1 MAHRL
6 ERLNSM
12 LRQELSDL
20 LRREVKDPRLSL
32 GMISITEVD
41 IAPDLKY
48 AQVFVSSLGGTEEK
62 EQVLESLRRAGGF
75 LRSELAD
82 NLRLRY
88 TPELDFRWDDRIEYG
103 AHILDLIDKVNKPP
117 EPVKSEARN
126 PKSETSSKARNRKTK
141 NF

>member
-1 MAHRL
+1 VAHRL

-20 LRREVKDPRLSL
+20 LRREVKDPRLSS

-48 AQVFVSSLGGTEEK
+48 AQVFVSSLGGVDEK
-62 EQVLESLRRAGGF
+62 DQVLESLRRAGGF

-88 TPELDFRWDDRIEYG
+88 TPELDFRWDDRIEHG
-103 AHILDLIDKVNKPP
+103 AHILELIDKVNRPV
-117 EPVKSEARN
+117 EPVQAEVK
-126 PKSETSSKARNRKTK
+126 PKARSTRTK
-141 NF
+141 KA